1 MRTLSTLLCCFVI
14 LTAQAQ
20 QTVIHCGKLIDGY
33 SDKVWTAYSLV
44 IDEGRIKE
52 VKKGYTT
59 IADGTRLIDLKDY
72 TVLPGFIDMHV
83 HLEGETGKNKYMNK
97 FIQNP
102 EDKAFE
108 SLVYAERTLM
118 AGFTTVRDLG
128 GSGVNIALRN
138 AINKGLVDGPR
149 IFTAGKALGVTG
161 GHADPTNGFSKALMG
176 NPGPKEGVVNGVED
190 ARKAVRQR
198 YKNGADL
205 IKITATGGVLSLAK
219 NGTGPHFQEDEIRA
233 IVETAKDYGFHVAAH
248 AHGDEG
254 MQRAVRAGVTTIEH
268 GTYMSDETMRL
279 MKESNTYFIPT
290 LLAGAFVAEK
300 AAEDGYYPEII
311 VPKAA
316 AVGPQ
321 IFETYKRAV
330 KFGVPIGFGTDAG
343 VFLHGDNGKEFEIMV
358 DGGMS
363 PMQAIKCATSVN
375 ASILKEGANIGG
387 IKSGLSAD
395 LVAVKGNPV
404 QDITLLQNITF
415 VMKAGVVYK
424 SDL

>member
-1 MRTLSTLLCCFVI
+1 MKSCLFLLLLTLCSFQLS
-14 LTAQAQ
+14 AQK
-20 QTVIHCGKLIDGY
+20 VYVHCGNLIDGY
-33 SDKVWTAYSLV
+33 SDKSLKEQTIIV
-44 IDEGRIKE
+44 NDDRISE
-52 VKKGYTT
+52 VKKGYVQPTEK
-59 IADGTRLIDLKDY
+59 ASLIDLKEY
-72 TVLPGFIDMHV
+72 TVMPGFIDMHV
-83 HLEGETGKNKYMNK
+83 HIESETGKNKYMNK
-97 FIQNP
+97 FTQNP
-102 EDKAFE
+102 EDRAFE
-108 SLVYAERTLM
+108 SVVYAERTLM

-138 AINKGLVDGPR
+138 AINKGLIDGPR

-161 GHADPTNGFSKALMG
+161 GHADPTNGYSRELMG
-176 NPGPKEGVVNGVED
+176 NPGPKEGVVNSEED
-190 ARKAVRQR
+190 GRQAVRQQ

-268 GTYMSDETMRL
+268 GTYMSETTMRM
-279 MKESNTYFIPT
+279 MKERNTYFIPT

-300 AAEDGYYPEII
+300 AAEEGYYPEII

-321 IFETYKRAV
+321 IFNTYKKAV

-343 VFLHGDNGKEFEIMV
+343 VFLHGDNAKEFELMV
-358 DGGMS
+358 AGGMS
-363 PMQAIKCATSVN
+363 EIQAIKCATSVN
-375 ASILKEGANIGG
+375 ASILGESENIGG
-387 IKSGLSAD
+387 IKKGVYAD

-404 QDITLLQNITF
+404 EDIELLQNIPF
-415 VMKAGVVYK
+415 VMKGGKVYK
-424 SDL
+424 SE

>member
-1 MRTLSTLLCCFVI
+1 MRIFSTFLALLVSFGI
-14 LTAQAQ
+14 YAQ
-20 QTVIHCGKLIDGY
+20 QTIIHCGKLIDGY
-33 SDKVWTAYSLV
+33 SDKVKSEYSILV
-44 IDEGRIKE
+44 DGDRITDVKSGYLPVREG
-52 VKKGYTT
+52 VK
-59 IADGTRLIDLKDY
+59 LIDLKAY
-72 TVLPGFIDMHV
+72 TVMPGFIDMHV
-83 HLEGETGKNKYMNK
+83 HVEMETGKNKYMNK
-97 FIQNP
+97 FTQNP

-108 SLVYAERTLM
+108 SVVYAERTLM

-138 AINKGLVDGPR
+138 AINKGLIDGPR
-149 IFTAGKALGVTG
+149 IFTAGKSLAVTG
-161 GHADPTNGFSKALMG
+161 GHADPTNGFSRALMG
-176 NPGPKEGVVNGVED
+176 NPGPEDGVVNGLED

-219 NGTGPHFQEDEIRA
+219 NGTGPHFKEDEIRA

-268 GTYMSDETMRL
+268 GTYMSEETMRL
-279 MKESNTYFIPT
+279 MKERNTYFIPT

-300 AAEDGYYPEII
+300 AEAKGYYPDII

-321 IFETYKRAV
+321 IFETYKKAV

-358 DGGMS
+358 EGGMS
-363 PMQAIKCATSVN
+363 AMQAIKCATSVN
-375 ASILKEGANIGG
+375 AGILKETENIGG
-387 IKSGLSAD
+387 INKGLFAD
-395 LVAVKGNPV
+395 LVAVVGDPI
-404 QDITLLQNITF
+404 QDIKLLQQVSF
-415 VMKAGVVYK
+415 VMKSGVVYK
-424 SDL
+424 PGK